1 MGMYSAEIMTMEMAG
16 QLLPS
21 TEKENL
27 SSLEHHGIKGQKW
40 GVRRYQD
47 KDGSLTDAGR
57 RRYGVGKTKYRIV
70 AKSPFEKK
78 RAKLEKQ
85 EQKMTEKEE
94 LWRRKNELKERQANL
109 KNQGKSQ
116 KAIQNK
122 SADERRKEQL
132 SKEKERNKRDVK
144 DMTDDELRAFI
155 NRYNMEKQYKEI
167 MNSSQTKK
175 GSNVA
180 IDILKKSG
188 SAIAAKY
195 ITKAMEVGVEKA
207 LKSAGID
214 LRTSEEKRKDREAQ
228 EKKAEERRK
237 KEEET
242 SRNRERRRDLDTND
256 HVLDS
261 DEMERIRE
269 EMARW
274 RRRRNS

>member
-78 RAKLEKQ
+78 RARLEKQ
-85 EQKMTEKEE
+85 EQRMTEKEE
-94 LWRRKNELKERQANL
+94 LWRRKNELKERKENL

-116 KAIQNK
+116 KTIQNE

-167 MNSSQTKK
+167 VDGPKQKK
-175 GSNVA
+175 GADVVKEILAKSVTSVA
-180 IDILKKSG
+180 TKQLTSIMNEIIDD
-188 SAIAAKY
+188 A
-195 ITKAMEVGVEKA
+195 
-207 LKSAGID
+207 
-214 LRTSEEKRKDREAQ
+214 
-228 EKKAEERRK
+228 RK
-237 KEEET
+237 KK
-242 SRNRERRRDLDTND
+242 RNNGSEN
-256 HVLDS
+256 
-261 DEMERIRE
+261 
-269 EMARW
+269 
-274 RRRRNS
+274 